1 METVLTE
8 NRVPPESLQRALLT
22 KADELSMLPA
32 VAYEALEMAKDP
44 DCNSRQFASVVE
56 RDVKLATDILSLANS
71 AVFAC
76 GSPVSNLQQAIVRL
90 GFRQCR
96 NLILTSSAASLMK
109 NLPLEQEWVRE
120 LLWQHSVITA
130 TTCVHLNRVLGLGF
144 SGEEF
149 TAGLL
154 HDLGR
159 LLLALASSDSFA
171 CVDPLDFQ
179 ETGAEMLPVEQSV
192 LGTDHCR
199 FGAWFAEQSGL
210 PKALVT
216 AILYHHEPE
225 IEHPQQE
232 LTALVA
238 ASDHIA
244 NHLQAFEEPAGYDAD
259 QNQGIAVLAS
269 IRSQGLQPEFAG
281 IAETLM
287 GEVMK
292 DVESATSAGGTS

>member
-1 METVLTE
+1 MESVLTE
-8 NRVPPESLQRALLT
+8 NLVPPESLQRALLS
-22 KADELSMLPA
+22 KSDELSMLPA

-44 DCNSRQFASVVE
+44 DCNSRHFASVVE

-130 TTCVHLNRVLGLGF
+130 TTCVHLNRALGLGF

-159 LLLALASSDSFA
+159 LLLALASAESFA
-171 CVDPLDFQ
+171 CVDSLDFQ
-179 ETGAEMLPVEQSV
+179 ETGADMLSVEQSV

-199 FGAWFAEQSGL
+199 FGAWFAQQSGL
-210 PKALVT
+210 PKPLIT

-225 IEHPQQE
+225 TEHPEQE

-244 NHLQAFEEPAGYDAD
+244 NHLQVCEEPTGYEPDANRGMD
-259 QNQGIAVLAS
+259 VLAS
-269 IRSQGLQPEFAG
+269 IRSTTLIAEFAG
-281 IAETLM
+281 IAPTLL
-287 GEVMK
+287 GEVLK
-292 DVESATSAGGTS
+292 DVASAGSTGGQS